1 MRWLP
6 PARISLHSGRLES
19 CRSYQTHH
27 SIQRNKKTD
36 SQKQT
41 EKEKRNETNR
51 TALQSGNV
59 HQCTGRQNAGSRGK
73 NKLEYSINAYSVDEA
88 PTAAADADVILLG
101 PQIRYK
107 KNEVKKLFPDKPVDA
122 IDMSTYGML
131 DGKKPSSSPAN

>member
-1 MRWLP
+1 MKRIVLLCNQGMSTSALVAKMREV
-6 PARISLHSGRLES
+6 AE
-19 CRSYQTHH
+19 
-27 SIQRNKKTD
+27 
-36 SQKQT
+36 
-41 EKEKRNETNR
+41 
-51 TALQSGNV
+51 
-59 HQCTGRQNAGSRGK
+59 K

-131 DGKKPSSSPAN
+131 DGKKAIIFARKLMGGK